1 MKKAIFLDRD
11 GTINIEKDYLYKIE
25 DFQFEYKVP
34 EAMSLLKKLNYLL
47 IVVTNQAG
55 IGRGYYKESDL
66 EILNDFLINKSKKFG
81 GNIEK
86 IYYCPHHPT
95 EGIDKYRQD
104 CLCRKPGNAMIE
116 QAIIEFNIDRASSYM
131 VGDKL
136 SDLEAGIKSNITPIL
151 IRTGYGKTTE
161 KELYDSQYKD
171 QFITYNSLYDFAM
184 SLKNK

>member
-11 GTINIEKDYLYKIE
+11 GTINIEKNYLHKIE
-25 DFQFEYKVP
+25 DFQFEYRVP
-34 EAMSLLKKLNYLL
+34 EAMSILKKLGYLL

-55 IGRGYYKESDL
+55 IGRGYYTETDL
-66 EILNDFLINKSKKFG
+66 KVLNDFLISKSKEFG

-95 EGIDKYRQD
+95 AGIGLYKQD

-116 QAIIEFNIDRASSYM
+116 QAITELNIERCSSYI

-136 SDLEAGIKSNITPIL
+136 SDLEAGIKSNITTIL
-151 IRTGYGKTTE
+151 VRTGYGKITE
-161 KELYDSQYKD
+161 KELSAPQYKD
-171 QFITYNSLYDFAM
+171 QLTIYDSLYDFAL
-184 SLKNK
+184 SLKK